1 MEISKKLIKL
11 LIEKKLNIST
21 VESCTGGFI
30 INEITTQKDSSKITN
45 GGIVT
50 YSNNQKINIGID
62 KSIIDKYGVY
72 SYECSSKMA
81 EVSKKIFSSEIGIGV
96 TGFFSEFDNNNN
108 IIKNGKVHVCMYCN
122 NKEYYDLINIPE
134 AIKTKNE
141 QKKYICEK
149 TLDYVYNILNQI

>member
-62 KSIIDKYGVY
+62 KSI
-72 SYECSSKMA
+72 
-81 EVSKKIFSSEIGIGV
+81 
-96 TGFFSEFDNNNN
+96 
-108 IIKNGKVHVCMYCN
+108 
-122 NKEYYDLINIPE
+122 L
-134 AIKTKNE
+134 
-141 QKKYICEK
+141 
-149 TLDYVYNILNQI
+149 